1 MNVSVTLLQT
11 HNLYDIS
18 VLGYLA
24 TKIVI
29 KTITWKEISKKVRIG
44 LQIVANYAQ
53 RRQPRFDMLLIDK
66 NLLCLY

>member
-18 VLGYLA
+18 VLGYLP

-53 RRQPRFDMLLIDK
+53 RETVSKLSK
-66 NLLCLY
+66 YKKEAG

>member
-1 MNVSVTLLQT
+1 MLVLLSYK
-11 HNLYDIS
+11 HIIS
-18 VLGYLA
+18 MIFLFLGYLP